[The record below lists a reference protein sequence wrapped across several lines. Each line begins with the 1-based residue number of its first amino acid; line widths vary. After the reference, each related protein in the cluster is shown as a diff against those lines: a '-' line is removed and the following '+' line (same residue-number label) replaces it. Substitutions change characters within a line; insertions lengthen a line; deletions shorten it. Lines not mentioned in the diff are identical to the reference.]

1 MRSLPPFF
9 LLFCALAVIGLGV
22 ADTRG
27 FMVRGLFTAA
37 QNVRTFA
44 SHYHK

>member
-1 MRSLPPFF
+1 MRAPIF
-9 LLFCALAVIGLGV
+9 LLFCALIVGGLAY
-22 ADTRG
+22 ADARG
-27 FMVRGLFTAA
+27 YVVRGLFTAA

>member
-1 MRSLPPFF
+1 MRPPPPIF
-9 LLFCALAVIGLGV
+9 LLFCALVVGSLAV
-22 ADTRG
+22 ADARG
-27 FMVRGLFTAA
+27 VVIRSLFTAA

>member
-1 MRSLPPFF
+1 MRSPFF
-9 LLFCALAVIGLGV
+9 LLFCVLVIGGMAYADARGV
-22 ADTRG
+22 V
-27 FMVRGLFTAA
+27 VRSLFTAA